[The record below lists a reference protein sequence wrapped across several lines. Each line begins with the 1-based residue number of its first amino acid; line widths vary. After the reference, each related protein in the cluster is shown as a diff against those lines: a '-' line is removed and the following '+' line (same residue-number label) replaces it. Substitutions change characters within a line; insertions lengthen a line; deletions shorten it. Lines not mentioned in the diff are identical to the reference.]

1 MLVSEIMTPHAE
13 CTQPT
18 ATIRKAAQR
27 MKRLNVGSLPVCD
40 KDRLVGI
47 ITDRDIVLRAIA
59 EGMDPENTRVEN
71 AMTLGIEYCFD
82 DQDVSEAAQIMED
95 RQIRRLV
102 VLNRNK
108 RLVGMLALGDLAV
121 RVHDDALCGA
131 ALEQIS
137 ETLPA

>member
-1 MLVSEIMTPHAE
+1 MLVSEVMTPHAE

-18 ATIRKAAQR
+18 ATIRRAAQR

-40 KDRLVGI
+40 KERLVGM

-59 EGMDPENTRVEN
+59 EGMDPETTRVEN

-82 DQDVSEAAQIMED
+82 DQDVTEAAQIMED
-95 RQIRRLV
+95 HQIRRLV
-102 VLNRNK
+102 VLNRDK
-108 RLVGMLALGDLAV
+108 RLVGILSLGDLAV
-121 RVHDDALCGA
+121 RVHDDMLSGS

-137 ETLPA
+137 EPVPV